1 MTEEIVEQ
9 RVMKVIVFQ
18 LMDKEYAIG
27 IDVVTTIEKVL
38 SITRV
43 PNTPSHVRGVINLR
57 GVITPIVDLR
67 TRFGLEPRPL
77 DDETRIIIV
86 SMEDFDVGLVVDAAN
101 DVIDIPEDAIEPQPE
116 VVGTVES
123 EFISGVAKVGRR
135 LFVLL
140 NLEKVLQ
147 PVKRVSTDD

>member
-1 MTEEIVEQ
+1 MY
-9 RVMKVIVFQ
+9 
-18 LMDKEYAIG
+18 KEYAIG